1 MNMKSTFLGKAI
13 MAMVAATG
21 LYAATGTQTDQLMD
35 HLTVLKQSMAQ
46 SKQQLK
52 QYQWTQ
58 TTTFFHDGDEISQKQ
73 YSARYG
79 PDGTIQ
85 KTLISA
91 TPEKKE
97 HFLKKHI
104 VDHKKK
110 EIQEYMERAEALI
123 KLYVPPSLERL
134 QSAKDAGN
142 ASINLIDPGQRVRVT
157 FRNYELPGDTL
168 AIDLNPTTKRILGGT
183 VNTYVDTPEDTVDL
197 SMQFGSLPDG
207 TMHPSVVDLSTKKHN
222 VRIMTTNSNY
232 RKITS

>member
-1 MNMKSTFLGKAI
+1 MKLTFLGKSI
-13 MAMVAATG
+13 TAMVAAVG
-21 LYAATGTQTDQLMD
+21 LYAVAGAQSDKLAD
-35 HLTVLKQSMAQ
+35 HLTALKRSMAQ

-79 PDGTIQ
+79 QDGTIQ

-97 HFLKKHI
+97 HFLKNHI
-104 VDHKKK
+104 VDKKKK
-110 EIQEYMERAEALI
+110 EIEEYMDRAEALI
-123 KLYVPPSLERL
+123 KLDVPPSQERL

-142 ASINLIDPGQRVRVT
+142 ASIKVIDPGQRVRVT

-168 AIDLNPTTKRILGGT
+168 AIDVNPTTNRILGGT
-183 VNTYVDTPEDTVDL
+183 VNTYVDKPDDTVDL

-207 TMHPSVVDLSTKKHN
+207 TMHPSVVDLSTKKHI
-222 VRIMTTNSNY
+222 VTIKTTNSNY

>member
-1 MNMKSTFLGKAI
+1 MNMKSTFLGKAL

-21 LYAATGTQTDQLMD
+21 LYAATGAQSDQQLVD
-35 HLTVLKQSMAQ
+35 HLTALKQSMAQ

-58 TTTFFHDGDEISQKQ
+58 TTTFFHEGDEISQKQ

-79 PDGTIQ
+79 QDGTIQ

-91 TPEKKE
+91 TPVKKE

-104 VDHKKK
+104 VDKKKK
-110 EIQEYMERAEALI
+110 EIEEYMDRAEALI
-123 KLYVPPSLERL
+123 KLYVPPSPDRL
-134 QSAKDAGN
+134 QAAKDAGN

-157 FRNYELPGDTL
+157 FRNYELAGDTL

-183 VNTYVDTPEDTVDL
+183 VNTYVDKPDDTVDL
-197 SMQFGSLPDG
+197 SMQFESLPDG
-207 TMHPSVVDLSTKKHN
+207 TMHLATSERERAASFPDVVSFL
-222 VRIMTTNSNY
+222 
-232 RKITS
+232 